1 AVEHLGQFSVGR
13 TASTGSV
20 FGQRQHPYAGVGRI
34 LYDSR
39 QEPVQWM
46 RMALGRFFVSAK
58 ANGLELENIAI
69 LATTGRGV
77 AKISAALNGGAKPI
91 PHKVLFDER
100 KRAKL

>member
-1 AVEHLGQFSVGR
+1 
-13 TASTGSV
+13 
-20 FGQRQHPYAGVGRI
+20 
-34 LYDSR
+34 
-39 QEPVQWM
+39 
-46 RMALGRFFVSAK
+46 LGRFFVSAK

-100 KRAKL
+100 EQSYSSGQARQCTEGARDLPRFIACPLATD